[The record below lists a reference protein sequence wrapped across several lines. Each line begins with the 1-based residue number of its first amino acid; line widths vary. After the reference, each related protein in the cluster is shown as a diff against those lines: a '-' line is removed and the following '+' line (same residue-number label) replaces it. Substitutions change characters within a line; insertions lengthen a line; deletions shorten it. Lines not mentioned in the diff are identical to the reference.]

1 MAIDFEKLRRKW
13 SPSENASWG
22 YVPDAM
28 NYRYAGYDNV
38 DPLRNKLRNFKLS
51 QQAKFNN
58 ADVPAVYDA
67 DFAKSQKA
75 LYTPFEIAMDTVGD
89 AAFDAGAEKILGG
102 TKGAKSAGGAAK
114 AAKGAGGVKGFWS
127 NSVKPNFGYSLK
139 DGAKVFG
146 KNLGGW
152 TGAGT
157 IIPGIMQG
165 AQAIG
170 SLGEL
175 DDLNKS
181 TEDLINDII
190 VSANNNPLV
199 NSYLTSDQKSLLRQ
213 AKTGKLED
221 ELSMSL
227 GDFMPDDLTDLLDIG
242 KGALSGVLGGI
253 PGMIVGGVGGAV
265 NSGLDNA
272 IDERSA
278 STAELEA
285 LLYALQDA
293 EMQYQSMKRPNFT
306 GLGIQQRYQDMYR

>member
-1 MAIDFEKLRRKW
+1 M
-13 SPSENASWG
+13 P
-22 YVPDAM
+22 
-28 NYRYAGYDNV
+28 V
-38 DPLRNKLRNFKLS
+38 DRNFRYLRGDNFLTDIPNPYPPYAYDPKQGTYSL
-51 QQAKFNN
+51 KN
-58 ADVPAVYDA
+58 APAVVR
-67 DFAKSQKA
+67 
-75 LYTPFEIAMDTVGD
+75 DTSPASLPISLAGD

-102 TKGAKSAGGAAK
+102 TKGAKK
-114 AAKGAGGVKGFWS
+114 AAKGAGGIKGFWS

-139 DGAKVFG
+139 DGAKLFG

-157 IIPGIMQG
+157 IAPAIMQG

-175 DDLNKS
+175 DKLNKS

-190 VSANNNPLV
+190 VSANSNPLV
-199 NSYLTSDQKSLLRQ
+199 NSYLTADQKSLLRQ

-242 KGALSGVLGGI
+242 KGALTGVLGGI
-253 PGMIVGGVGGAV
+253 PGMIVGGIGGAV
-265 NSGLDNA
+265 NSGLNNA